1 MSVLSL
7 SEVQYVGE
15 RSPVTKPTE
24 DILEESTLLQV
35 DGTRKRVREKLSL
48 AICDRKQILLEVDD
62 AQRGPADD
70 RLDSREDGTFK
81 ELHRS
86 PQRHNDEV
94 LDNIHATE
102 KPLPNI
108 DMFQQGQVHEQ
119 LSNKHE
125 GNANFPDSDKH
136 EENACFPH
144 TDSQLA
150 ECKILNGMVEEETSF
165 LREKKI
171 NEDVI
176 HLRIE
181 SHSYSGQ
188 QCNEVGSCFE
198 PEQGVQLID
207 RNFKSNDN
215 MVPAKDSQGDKICEF
230 NNREDAPCS
239 AESIQ
244 TDTSDS
250 CGEEED
256 QSCLPHKLSDFEP
269 DLPEQG
275 QKNNSFLFGN
285 ASHSSMQNMNNNVQ
299 NINQEGES
307 GLLRNEYVEQDQP
320 VALWVKWRGKW
331 QTGIRCPRADCPL
344 SALKAKPTHER
355 KRYVAV
361 FFPRTRT
368 YSWADMLLVRSIGES
383 PEPLVNGNHRRW
395 RKLVKDLTLPRR
407 YIMQKL
413 AFAMLNISDQLHTE
427 AVIEDARKATT
438 WKEFAMEASHC
449 RDYLDLGKMLLKLQ
463 NMILPSYI
471 SQDWLGNSFDLWIQ
485 RCQSAQTAESI
496 EILTK
501 ELVDSVCWTQVD
513 ELWNAP
519 VQPELGPEWR
529 TWKQEAMKWFF
540 SWHPSAIG
548 GDLEQKRICDISAGM
563 EPQISRKRPK
573 LEIRRAEPSVSPLK
587 DSGCALFSQINTIV
601 TDSGHLDC
609 QNMVESTLTQEPCKV
624 AVQSGVAV
632 ATVPGIAADRC
643 DRIKVEGNGVK
654 FVQGSE
660 VCMSTDGECGKE
672 TIIDSHIESDSVK
685 RYHQCA
691 FFVEAKGRRCG
702 RWANDGAMYCCVHL
716 NAHSGEKPSQKVQRP
731 PVGSPMCE
739 GTTTHGRKCK
749 HRARIG
755 SAFCKKHHP
764 HSSHDSVMTENLANP
779 SENTLKNAIDSKE
792 YGSVG
797 EVQMPVQE
805 NLIPIVVGE
814 TLDERNCLMK
824 KSELYNALPVP
835 VKSSSPDLPR
845 CIGYYRQNNGDQCL
859 EYAKRHTLYCEK
871 HLPKFL
877 KRARNGKSRLISK
890 DIFVNLL
897 KNCSSRKQKIY
908 LHQACELL
916 YGFMK
921 SSLSRQKPVSRG
933 DTMGWIL
940 SEASKDAVIGEFL
953 LKLVTSEREK
963 LMRIWGFSADKDKQI
978 SSLETKVASTPLV
991 HEKANYPEMTVKCK
1005 ICAEEF
1011 SDDQK
1016 LGLHWTEVHKKEARW
1031 LFRGFACAVC
1041 MNSFTNRK
1049 VLETHVKDKHGI
1061 QFLEHSILFRCM
1073 SCSSHFVNPEQ
1084 LWQHVLSLHAMDF
1097 RLPDLTRQPL
1107 DQAARPKM
1115 EMRYKLCNSND
1126 VSEKDDGSQRFLC
1139 RFCGLRFDLLPDLGR
1154 HHQVAH
1160 MNPNSM
1166 SHFPQRRANHL
1177 LRNRHCYPRFRK
1189 SFGTSFRLKNQ
1200 TSFRLQKHLNSSNL
1214 ALSSRPRLQTQAPET
1229 ASLGMLLESHCSDV
1243 AQTLFSKIQKTK
1255 PRPSNLEILSI
1266 ARSAC
1271 CRISLHAALEVKY
1284 GILPEN
1290 LYLKAAKLC
1299 SELNIQ
1305 VDWHLEG
1312 YICPK
1317 GCKPLKNRHS
1327 LAPLKPVSDGFEER
1341 PTLAIVPVN
1350 DAKWEMDECHYIL
1363 NSEHF
1368 NWKPKRKAII
1378 LCEDVSFGREPVP
1391 IVCVIDE
1398 EFKDSFH
1405 VSSNEAPSGQE
1416 LGISMPW
1423 RGFTY
1428 VTERLIEPS
1437 LGLDTKNSQLGC
1449 ACPNLKCYPESC
1461 DHVYLFDNDYENA
1474 EDIHGKSMHGRFAY
1488 DERGRIVLEEGYLVY
1503 ECNSMCKC
1511 AATCQNRVLQRGVQV
1526 KLEIFRTE
1534 KKGWAVRAGEAI
1546 SRGTFVC
1553 EYIGEVLNDEEAN
1566 RRGERYDQDGCSYLY
1581 DIDAHIDGA
1590 RGLSEGTVPYVIDA
1604 TKYGNVSRFINH
1616 SCSPNLVNYLVLVE
1630 SMDCQLAHIGLY
1642 ASRDIAV
1649 GEELAYDYRYKFLPG
1664 DGRPCYCG
1672 APNCRGRLY

>member
-15 RSPVTKPTE
+15 RSSGTKPTE
-24 DILEESTLLQV
+24 DKLEETTLLKA
-35 DGTRKRVREKLSL
+35 GEKLSL
-48 AICDRKQILLEVDD
+48 AICDRKQILVEDG
-62 AQRGPADD
+62 QQGPADD
-70 RLDSREDGTFK
+70 QLDSEKDGAFRE
-81 ELHRS
+81 LNCS
-86 PQRHNDEV
+86 PRRHDDEV
-94 LDNIHATE
+94 LDGFHATE
-102 KPLPNI
+102 KLLLNV
-108 DMFQQGQVHEQ
+108 DMFQQWQVNEQ

-125 GNANFPDSDKH
+125 GNANFPDADTH
-136 EENACFPH
+136 EGNACFP
-144 TDSQLA
+144 TTYSQLA
-150 ECKILNGMVEEETSF
+150 GREISNGTVEEETSS
-165 LREKKI
+165 LRGKKTR
-171 NEDVI
+171 EDAI
-176 HLRIE
+176 HLRME
-181 SHSYSGQ
+181 SHSSFDQ
-188 QCNEVGSCFE
+188 PCNEIGSCLE
-198 PEQGVQLID
+198 
-207 RNFKSNDN
+207 R
-215 MVPAKDSQGDKICEF
+215 VPAKDSQGDEICEF
-230 NNREDAPCS
+230 KDTEDAPCS

-244 TDTSDS
+244 IDTSDS

-256 QSCLPHKLSDFEP
+256 QSCPPHKTSDFEP

-275 QKNNSFLFGN
+275 QKNNSFLFGGPP
-285 ASHSSMQNMNNNVQ
+285 HPSMPNMTNNVQ
-299 NINQEGES
+299 NSDQEGES
-307 GLLRNEYVEQDQP
+307 GLLGSECLEQDHP
-320 VALWVKWRGKW
+320 MALWVKWRGKW
-331 QTGIRCPRADCPL
+331 QTGIRCPRADCP
-344 SALKAKPTHER
+344 SSTLKGKPTHER
-355 KRYVAV
+355 KKYIAV

-368 YSWADMLLVRSIGES
+368 YSWVDMLPVRSIEES
-383 PEPLVNGNHRRW
+383 PEPLVNGNHHRW
-395 RKLVKDLTLPRR
+395 RKLVRDLTIPRR

-427 AVIEDARKATT
+427 AVIEDARKAKT

-449 RDYLDLGKMLLKLQ
+449 RDYVDLGKMLLKLQ

-471 SQDWLGNSFDLWIQ
+471 SQDWLEKSFDSWIQ
-485 RCQSAQTAESI
+485 RCQSAQAAVSI
-496 EILTK
+496 EILTE
-501 ELVDSVCWTQVD
+501 ELVDSVCWTKVD

-529 TWKQEAMKWFF
+529 TWRQEAMKRFF
-540 SWHPSAIG
+540 SSHPTAIG
-548 GDLEQKRICDISAGM
+548 GDVDQQRTCDSSAGM

-573 LEIRRAEPSVSPLK
+573 LEIRRAEPSVLPMK
-587 DSGCALFSQINTIV
+587 DSASGLFSQVNTAV

-609 QNMVESTLTQEPCKV
+609 QNIIESTLTLEPCKV
-624 AVQSGVAV
+624 DVQTQVVV
-632 ATVPGIAADRC
+632 ATVPGITADRC
-643 DRIKVEGNGVK
+643 DDIKVEGNSVK
-654 FVQGSE
+654 FIQGPE
-660 VCMSTDGECGKE
+660 VGMSTDGGCGKE
-672 TIIDSHIESDSVK
+672 TIIDSHIESDSMK
-685 RYHQCA
+685 RYRQCA

-755 SAFCKKHHP
+755 SAFCKKHCP
-764 HSSHDSVMTENLANP
+764 QSSQDSVTIESLADP
-779 SENTLKNAIDSKE
+779 SENMLKRKNGENKVLENLSISSTIDTKE

-797 EVQMPVQE
+797 EVQLPVQE

-824 KSELYNALPVP
+824 KSELYDALPVP
-835 VKSSSPDLPR
+835 VKSSSPDLPC
-845 CIGYYRQNNGDQCL
+845 CIRYYHHNNGDQCL
-859 EYAKRHTLYCEK
+859 EHAKRHTLYCEK

-890 DIFVNLL
+890 DVFVNLL

-921 SSLSRQKPVSRG
+921 SSLSRQKPISRA
-933 DTMGWIL
+933 DTMDWIL
-940 SEASKDAVIGEFL
+940 SEASKDVVIGEFL
-953 LKLVTSEREK
+953 LKLVTSERDK
-963 LMRIWGFSADKDKQI
+963 LMRIWGFNADKEKQI
-978 SSLETKVASTPLV
+978 FSLETKVASTPLLL
-991 HEKANYPEMTVKCK
+991 EKANNAEMSVKCK
-1005 ICAEEF
+1005 ICAGEF

-1049 VLETHVKDKHGI
+1049 VLETHVKERHGV

-1073 SCSSHFVNPEQ
+1073 SCSSHFVTPEQ
-1084 LWQHVLSLHAMDF
+1084 LWQHVLSFHAMDF
-1097 RLPDLTRQPL
+1097 RLSDLTRQPL
-1107 DQAARPKM
+1107 DQAVQPKM
-1115 EMRYKLCNSND
+1115 EMTNRLCDSND
-1126 VSEKDDGSQRFLC
+1126 VFEKDDVSQRFLC

-1166 SHFPQRRANHL
+1166 SHFPPRRGNRHL
-1177 LRNRHCYPRFRK
+1177 RSRHCYPRFKK
-1189 SFGTSFRLKNQ
+1189 SFGTSFRLKNP
-1200 TSFRLQKHLNSSNL
+1200 TSFRMQKHLKSSNSV
-1214 ALSSRPRLQTQAPET
+1214 LSSRQRLKTQASET
-1229 ASLGMLLESHCSDV
+1229 TGLGSLLESHCSDV

-1271 CRISLHAALEVKY
+1271 CRISLDAALEVKY

-1290 LYLKAAKLC
+1290 IYLKAAKLC
-1299 SELNIQ
+1299 SELNIP
-1305 VDWHLEG
+1305 VDWHQEG

-1317 GCKPLKNRHS
+1317 GCKPLINRHS
-1327 LAPLKPVSDGFEER
+1327 LAPLKPLSDGFKEPPALTVDPE
-1341 PTLAIVPVN
+1341 N
-1350 DAKWEMDECHYIL
+1350 DARWEMDECHYIL

-1368 NWKPKRKAII
+1368 NWKPTQKAII
-1378 LCEDVSFGREPVP
+1378 LCEDVSFGRELVP
-1391 IVCVIDE
+1391 IACVIDE
-1398 EFKDSFH
+1398 EFKDSFQLSPDA
-1405 VSSNEAPSGQE
+1405 VPSSQE
-1416 LGISMPW
+1416 LGICVPW
-1423 RGFTY
+1423 QGFAY
-1428 VTERLIEPS
+1428 VTERLMEPS

-1449 ACPNLKCYPESC
+1449 ACPHLKCYPESC

-1488 DERGRIVLEEGYLVY
+1488 DERGQIMLEEGYLVY

-1511 AATCQNRVLQRGVQV
+1511 DTTCQNRVLQKGVQV
-1526 KLEIFRTE
+1526 KLEVFRTE

-1566 RRGERYDQDGCSYLY
+1566 RRGERYDHNGCSYLY

-1649 GEELAYDYRYKFLPG
+1649 GEELAYDYRYKLLPG